1 MSNDAK
7 LEELRESLK
16 GRDCKIN
23 KQEKVMEIVFKNAE
37 DADWFEDLM
46 ETHHGTSSVSCVMSM
61 RPLGKGKNH
70 KFVFN
75 IKDTDRFLELIK
87 NNL

>member
-1 MSNDAK
+1 MPNETK
-7 LEELRESLK
+7 MEELKKSLK
-16 GRDCKIN
+16 GRDCKII

-46 ETHHGTSSVSCVMSM
+46 ETHHGSSSVSCVMSM

-75 IKDTDRFLELIK
+75 IKDLGNFIELIK
-87 NNL
+87 NG

>member
-1 MSNDAK
+1 MVNDEK
-7 LEELRESLK
+7 LVELTESLK

-23 KQEKVMEIVFKNAE
+23 KQEKVMEIVFNNAE

-46 ETHHGTSSVSCVMSM
+46 ESHQGSSSVSCVMSM
-61 RPLGKGKNH
+61 RPLGQEKNH

-75 IKDTDRFLELIK
+75 IKDLDRFIELIK
-87 NNL
+87 TG